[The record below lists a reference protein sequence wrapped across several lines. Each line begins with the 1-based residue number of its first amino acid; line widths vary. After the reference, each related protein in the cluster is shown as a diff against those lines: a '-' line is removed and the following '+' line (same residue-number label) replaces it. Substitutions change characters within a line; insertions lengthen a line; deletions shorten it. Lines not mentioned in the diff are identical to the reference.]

1 MVKGGHKIKVAAN
14 GLGGGHEVGVV
25 QIDDVPTNLANQMMV
40 GQARQNLELGA
51 PPPQIGLGED
61 AQITQ
66 PLQGPIDGGEI
77 DVPTLGQHPLL
88 DLFCT
93 GVTIQIAQGLQDE
106 PPLGRHP
113 QSVLPEAINQ
123 HLQV

>member
-1 MVKGGHKIKVAAN
+1 MVKGRHETKVAAN
-14 GLGGGHEVGVV
+14 GLGDGHQVGVV
-25 QIDDVPTNLANQMMV
+25 QIDDVPTNLANQVMV
-40 GQARQNLELGA
+40 RHARQDLELCA

-77 DVPTLGQHPLL
+77 DVPALGQHPLL

-93 GVTIQIAQGLQDE
+93 GVTVQIAQGLQDE
-106 PPLGRHP
+106 PSLGRHP
-113 QSVLPEAINQ
+113 QSILPEAIDQ
-123 HLQV
+123 RLQV